1 MDSELFYLSPF
12 MEEVCQGQNQY
23 VGDPL
28 FVILLS
34 CYAAATLKKVKI
46 SPWKITQI
54 D

>member
-34 CYAAATLKKVKI
+34 CYAAATLKK
-46 SPWKITQI
+46 SQNFSMENNTN
-54 D
+54 